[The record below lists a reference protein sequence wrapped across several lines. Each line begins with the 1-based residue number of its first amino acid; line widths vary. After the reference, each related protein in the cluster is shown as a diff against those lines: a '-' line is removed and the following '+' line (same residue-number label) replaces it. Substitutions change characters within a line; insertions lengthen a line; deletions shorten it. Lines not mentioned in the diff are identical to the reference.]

1 MDADQAIVAFS
12 ALAQPTRLEVFRLL
26 MEYEPNGLA
35 AGEIARRIAV
45 PHNTMSTHLAI
56 LSRAGLI
63 EAERQSRSLVYRAR
77 LEAVRALAGFLVK
90 DCCGGRPEICAP
102 LIADLSPCCPP
113 QKRSSKEVAHG

>member
-35 AGEIARRIAV
+35 AGEIARRIGV

-113 QKRSSKEVAHG
+113 TKRTSKEVAHG